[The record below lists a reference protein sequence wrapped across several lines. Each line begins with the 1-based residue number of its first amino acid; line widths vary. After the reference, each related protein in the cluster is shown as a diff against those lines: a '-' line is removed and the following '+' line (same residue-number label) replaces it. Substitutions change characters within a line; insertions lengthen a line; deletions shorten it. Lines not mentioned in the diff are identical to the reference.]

1 MKHMKAILLA
11 LTASA
16 SMVAFSAQ
24 GADFSPSEVCKA
36 AISVEMGR
44 KAKSMKTLQQ
54 NPPEISYRRDD
65 GDSFKYRCKL
75 DGGIVVWRA
84 FFADTG
90 EWGRWREQYADGDAL
105 TAYSVSGGTLTIN
118 NDQSGITTFTK
129 KDF

>member
-11 LTASA
+11 LTALSA
-16 SMVAFSAQ
+16 VAAFSVQ

-54 NPPEISYRRDD
+54 SPPEISYRRDD

-90 EWGRWREQYADGDAL
+90 EWGRWRDQYAEGDAL
-105 TAYSVSGGTLTIN
+105 TAWTVSDGELTIN
-118 NDQSGITTFTK
+118 NDLLGVHTFHK

>member
-1 MKHMKAILLA
+1 MKATLLPIA
-11 LTASA
+11 AAASLA
-16 SMVAFSAQ
+16 TFSAQ
-24 GADFSPSEVCKA
+24 AADFSASEICKA

-65 GDSFKYRCKL
+65 GDTFKYRCKL

-84 FFADTG
+84 FFDDTQ
-90 EWGRWREQYADGDAL
+90 EWGRWRERYADGDAL
-105 TAYSVSGGTLTIN
+105 TAYSVADGRLTIN
-118 NDQSGITTFTK
+118 NDQAGVETFTK

>member
-1 MKHMKAILLA
+1 MKAA
-11 LTASA
+11 LFAIAASTLGA
-16 SMVAFSAQ
+16 AFAAQ
-24 GADFSPSEVCKA
+24 GADFSPSEICKA

-44 KAKSMKTLQQ
+44 KTKSMKTTQQ

-65 GDSFKYRCKL
+65 GDSYKYRCKL
-75 DGGIVVWRA
+75 DGGMVVWRS

-105 TAYSVSGGTLTIN
+105 TTYRVSGGNLTIN
-118 NDQSGITTFTK
+118 NDQAGVTTFTK